1 MLPYLYILPAMV
13 AGRYV
18 YNRVIRETENT
29 VTYGAV
35 QRDIQRDVIV
45 ETLRPECIHTPAKV
59 QLFLETARL
68 QAKQEDPSMGC
79 SLELFFADDTWHYA
93 RERLKGESLEN
104 MRHTGQKL
112 AASSLCELMI
122 LLCRSCIG
130 MEMAGVDNEP
140 FSLDDIYVTG
150 NAFRYN
156 NPMVARQRPRTA
168 SRRFLSQAAGALR
181 PLLDEDTLMA
191 QEMAHVLES
200 TRHISEWSRLEP
212 VLLNEKLVSIQTSM
226 MIGKNSVSEPNE
238 ESLAVE
244 VETKQPSEQ

>member
-1 MLPYLYILPAMV
+1 MLPHLYILPAMV

-18 YNRVIRETENT
+18 YNRVIRETEDT
-29 VTYGAV
+29 VIYGAV

-45 ETLRPECIHTPAKV
+45 ETLRQECMHTPAKV

-68 QAKQEDPSMGC
+68 QAKEEDPAMGC

-93 RERLKGESLEN
+93 RESIKGESLEN
-104 MRHTGQKL
+104 IRQTGQKL
-112 AASSLCELMI
+112 SADSLCELMI
-122 LLCRSCIG
+122 SLCRSCIG

-140 FSLDDIYVTG
+140 FSLDGIYATG

-168 SRRFLSQAAGALR
+168 SRLFLSQAAGALC
-181 PLLDEDTLMA
+181 PLLDEETPMA
-191 QEMAHVLES
+191 QEVAHVLES
-200 TRHISEWSRLEP
+200 TCHIAEWSRLEP
-212 VLLNEKLVSIQTSM
+212 VLLNEKLVGLQAAM
-226 MIGKNSVSEPNE
+226 MRGKTSEPNE
-238 ESLAVE
+238 DPLAVE